1 MFLTVQIPVMDDHLS
16 PKKRQQLDRLTG
28 RDTTVIQ
35 RYLAILAQEEDAL
48 WRNGWEGRRLDRAK
62 LDGLTL
68 TSRAQ
73 TRKKQDGTVVH
84 TPGRLTVKYDF
95 KNEF

>member
-48 WRNGWEGRRLDRAK
+48 WREGWKGRRLDKAK
-62 LDGLTL
+62 MDALTL
-68 TSRAQ
+68 TS
-73 TRKKQDGTVVH
+73 
-84 TPGRLTVKYDF
+84 
-95 KNEF
+95 